1 MKVKGKSLWWNFN
14 MQVLLRPDIPTKKN
28 IASEAALVSLSQF
41 GLNVI
46 CVGSANTEYVG
57 CVQAS
62 VTTLL
67 KSRNSLQSYASIVR
81 ALSSVRDIDHLFT
94 LWGPFL
100 SYSAGVTAE
109 FVVIRRRITKRY
121 HKHKKKYIKKWTCLE
136 CCKTNLLTTQLEGK
150 ETQLLIFN
158 DFTTFCFL
166 YFMSFV
172 NHNNDKRIFF

>member
-1 MKVKGKSLWWNFN
+1 

-81 ALSSVRDIDHLFT
+81 ALSSVRD
-94 LWGPFL
+94 
-100 SYSAGVTAE
+100 
-109 FVVIRRRITKRY
+109 R
-121 HKHKKKYIKKWTCLE
+121 
-136 CCKTNLLTTQLEGK
+136 
-150 ETQLLIFN
+150 
-158 DFTTFCFL
+158 
-166 YFMSFV
+166 SFV
-172 NHNNDKRIFF
+172 HSLRSFFVLQCWCNCGICCYSQENNKALS